1 MRLLHRAVSVFSRT
15 RLRLARGARWA
26 TLALPAAAVLIAA
39 SCGSTGSV
47 TAENSA
53 ATGAG
58 GFITGAGGTGGAQG
72 ATTTHA
78 ATTTASVTTGGGGQG
93 GAAGSGP
100 PYPFVLAHG
109 FMGFQMFAGL
119 DFETYF
125 YDVKAHLAAQ
135 GEVVATPAVDPFN
148 SSDVRGAELL
158 AQIQEF
164 IAETGAAKVNIIGHS
179 QGGLDARVV
188 ANLRPDLV
196 ASVVTIST
204 PHHGSPV
211 GDIAMKLLADP
222 NEQQIIDQLVKL
234 LGGPL
239 YDEIGNATSLTAAL
253 YLFSQPG
260 ITAFNAAH
268 PDSPG
273 VFYASI
279 AGRSN
284 LHLMGGDCDS
294 SIAVPFIQPWGSDLD
309 PINPL
314 LGVFALVL
322 DGTDAT
328 INDGLV
334 RAKDAQW
341 GEYWGCLPADHL
353 DEIGQLLGEGPGV
366 GNDWKYLDF
375 YTQVIAYMRSRGY

>member
-1 MRLLHRAVSVFSRT
+1 MSLLR
-15 RLRLARGARWA
+15 RLRRAARRYAPLVLSV
-26 TLALPAAAVLIAA
+26 TAVVLAA

-47 TAENSA
+47 DADHGDV
-53 ATGAG
+53 TGAG
-58 GFITGAGGTGGAQG
+58 GFITGAGGGGSG
-72 ATTTHA
+72 PA
-78 ATTTASVTTGGGGQG
+78 ATTQASIGSSGVTTGGGGQG
-93 GAAGSGP
+93 GASAGQGP

-109 FMGFQMFAGL
+109 FMGFDMFAGL

-125 YDVKAHLAAQ
+125 YDVQATLAAQ
-135 GEVVATPAVDPFN
+135 GEVVDTPEVDPFN
-148 SSDVRGAELL
+148 DSDYRGAQLLVKVQELL
-158 AQIQEF
+158 
-164 IAETGAAKVNIIGHS
+164 AETGAAKVNIVGHS
-179 QGGLDARVV
+179 QGGLDARVA

-204 PHHGSPV
+204 PHHGTPI
-211 GDIAMKLLADP
+211 GDIAMKFLSNP
-222 NEQQIIDQLVKL
+222 NEDAVINQLVQL

-239 YDEIGNATSLTAAL
+239 YDQIGNATSLTAAL

-284 LHLMGGDCDS
+284 MHLMGPDCDT

-309 PINPL
+309 PVNPL
-314 LGVFALVL
+314 LSVFALVL
-322 DGTDAT
+322 DGTDST

-334 RAKDAQW
+334 PAKDAQW

-353 DEIGQLLGEGPGV
+353 DEIGQLLGEGPGI
-366 GNDWKYLDF
+366 GNTWKYLDF
-375 YTQVIAYMRSRGY
+375 YTQIIAYMRSRGF